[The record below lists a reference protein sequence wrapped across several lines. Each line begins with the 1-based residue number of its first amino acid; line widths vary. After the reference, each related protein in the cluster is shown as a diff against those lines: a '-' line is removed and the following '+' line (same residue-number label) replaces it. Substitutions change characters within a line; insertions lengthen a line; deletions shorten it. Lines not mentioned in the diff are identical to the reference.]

1 MMMCV
6 KVQLVQLTRQ
16 WSVESEVLVRTCAS
30 CLLDS
35 QLHNICSGLEKM
47 GGNLKKRRM
56 SNMKGLKKSGQIIK
70 ILSGLWSYCLW
81 LPTHPTPKPRLTCWN
96 LKESPHHLPEEICSS
111 VAHEICPA
119 LSLISFFKLRRA
131 QNDALASITSRR
143 GFHSIWFSAQEAAF
157 NKGSVENVCLPRT
170 IRPAEI
176 TAKEVVQGQE
186 GSVCRRELTP
196 HKLSVGQSPKLPDPV
211 LLSS

>member
-1 MMMCV
+1 
-6 KVQLVQLTRQ
+6 
-16 WSVESEVLVRTCAS
+16 
-30 CLLDS
+30 
-35 QLHNICSGLEKM
+35 
-47 GGNLKKRRM
+47 M
-56 SNMKGLKKSGQIIK
+56 SPAGHK
-70 ILSGLWSYCLW
+70 WSYCLW

-157 NKGSVENVCLPRT
+157 NKGSAENVCLPRK

-186 GSVCRRELTP
+186 GSVCRRELPP

>member
-1 MMMCV
+1 MP
-6 KVQLVQLTRQ
+6 LVFWIPSFTIFAPAWKR
-16 WSVESEVLVRTCAS
+16 WAATW
-30 CLLDS
+30 
-35 QLHNICSGLEKM
+35 
-47 GGNLKKRRM
+47 KKRRM
-56 SNMKGLKKSGQIIK
+56 TNMKGLKKPGKIFK
-70 ILSGLWSYCLW
+70 ILSGLSPADHKWSYCLW

-131 QNDALASITSRR
+131 QNDGPASITSRR

-186 GSVCRRELTP
+186 GSVCRRQLPP
-196 HKLSVGQSPKLPDPV
+196 HKLSVGQSPRLPDPV